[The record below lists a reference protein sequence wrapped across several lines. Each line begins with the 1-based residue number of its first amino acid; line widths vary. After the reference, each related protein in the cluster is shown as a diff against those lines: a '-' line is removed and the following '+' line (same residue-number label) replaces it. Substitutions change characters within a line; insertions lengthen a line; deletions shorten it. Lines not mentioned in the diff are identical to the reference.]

1 MCVCVCER
9 ERERDRGTEVWLPL
23 PWAFQGFSCFAASA
37 AAVTKEVSATSPDE
51 I

>member
-1 MCVCVCER
+1 MCVCVRER
-9 ERERDRGTEVWLPL
+9 EREREREVWLPL

-37 AAVTKEVSATSPDE
+37 AAVTKEVSATSSPDE